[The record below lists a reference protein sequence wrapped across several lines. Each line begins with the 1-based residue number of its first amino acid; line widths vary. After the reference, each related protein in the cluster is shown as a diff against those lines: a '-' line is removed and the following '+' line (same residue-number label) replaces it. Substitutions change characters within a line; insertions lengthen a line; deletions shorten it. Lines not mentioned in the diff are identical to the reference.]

1 MNYLINGELINQKP
15 FVVLSNAAN
24 IPTYLSF
31 LLGFGR
37 GKKVKEGDL
46 PGGPVVKTSPFNAGC
61 EGSFPGWGTKIPH
74 ASWTKNKYIKQKQY
88 CNKFNKDFKN
98 GPHQEYL

>member
-1 MNYLINGELINQKP
+1 M
-15 FVVLSNAAN
+15 
-24 IPTYLSF
+24 
-31 LLGFGR
+31 
-37 GKKVKEGDL
+37 

-98 GPHQEYL
+98 GPHRKNLLRKSQGKREMKSVFTKDPVCIWYFIQRLLPGLILVTII